1 MAEKLSLRTNA
12 NGDIYVYIEDSAGA
26 SLAFGADSAN
36 GVVALNTLGM
46 PNVEPLQS
54 TANLTIDPTANGD
67 ILFRPHGSG
76 KSEFNTGN
84 VQITAGNLTFP
95 STASGLTEGAI
106 LWNSTVLQH
115 AYGVQNFFIGESC
128 GNTTLNVGA
137 AQGNYAIGILALQDL
152 TTGSGN
158 NVHGWSAGTDIT
170 SGIRND
176 LVGYQAGTNIT
187 QGHTNVMIGYLTGFG
202 VTTGSNNTLLGSS
215 SGSNY
220 TGTESSNIIIKN
232 VGSAA
237 DNNVIRIGTQGAGA
251 GQQNRAFMAGIHGVT
266 PAGAGQQLMVM
277 DNVGQMG
284 TSTGGSLFAS
294 SFATDAGT
302 ATPAAGVITI
312 AGGLNITT
320 SGAASTVTVNVG
332 EIVGVTNSGA
342 STVPYIA
349 TGTGQLGTVPGGAV
363 LMNTGTQSLSISSD
377 ASATTVAIATGA
389 AVKGLTLGSTNST
402 SSSTLQS
409 GSGALAVTSTNGTLT
424 VNSGTGALSV
434 SSDASATVVDLAT
447 GAAAKTVTLGSVTTT
462 SSLAL
467 KYGTADF
474 TLASATGTVMSA
486 LDTGEINYPL
496 QPAFFAHLASAA
508 NNVTGAGAV
517 YTLGTAALTI
527 VFDQNGD
534 MNTNGT
540 FTAPVTGRYN
550 FSGQVLMIG
559 CTIATTGNLRNNTSN
574 RVYFGQFARAAGAQN
589 MLVLNTTITDMDA
602 GDTTTLS
609 IQVTGEAGST
619 VDMSSGSGGGPDCW
633 LSGFLVC

>member
-12 NGDIYVYIEDSAGA
+12 NGDIYVYIEDTSGA

-36 GVVALNTLGM
+36 GVVALNTLAT
-46 PNVEPLQS
+46 PNVEPLES
-54 TANLTIDPTANGD
+54 TANMTIDPTANGD
-67 ILFRPHGSG
+67 ILFRPHGTG
-76 KSEFNTGN
+76 KSEFKTGN
-84 VQITAGNLTFP
+84 VQITEKNLLLPHTTNNGADGCIYTYQPFFGSYVRYISFPDDFNVYIGSEVGTFP
-95 STASGLTEGAI
+95 NPT
-106 LWNSTVLQH
+106 
-115 AYGVQNFFIGESC
+115 SC
-128 GNTTLNVGA
+128 SYNI
-137 AQGNYAIGILALQDL
+137 AIGAEFTFDSVTALGANNNIAMGRQVLDDF
-152 TTGSGN
+152 TTGNNNISIGSVSMSQLISGSN
-158 NVHGWSAGTDIT
+158 N
-170 SGIRND
+170 
-176 LVGYQAGTNIT
+176 
-187 QGHTNVMIGYLTGFG
+187 IGLGG
-202 VTTGSNNTLLGSS
+202 GSLGSLLTGSNNIAIKG
-215 SGSNY
+215 GGNY
-220 TGTESSNIIIKN
+220 TGAESANICIFN
-232 VGSAA
+232 DGVAAESAT
-237 DNNVIRIGTQGAGA
+237 IRIGTGGTQT
-251 GQQNRAFMAGIHGVT
+251 RSFMAGIV
-266 PAGAGQQLMVM
+266 GA
-277 DNVGQMG
+277 
-284 TSTGGSLFAS
+284 
-294 SFATDAGT
+294 
-302 ATPAAGVITI
+302 
-312 AGGLNITT
+312 
-320 SGAASTVTVNVG
+320 
-332 EIVGVTNSGA
+332 TNAGA
-342 STVPYIA
+342 STVPYIETA
-349 TGTGQLGTVPGGAV
+349 TGQLATVPGGAV

-402 SSSTLQS
+402 SASTLQS
-409 GSGALAVTSTNGTLT
+409 GSGALAITSTNGTMT
-424 VNSGTGALSV
+424 INSGTGALSI
-434 SSDASATVVDLAT
+434 SSDASATTVNLAT
-447 GAAAKTVTLGSVTTT
+447 GAAAKVVTLGSTTTT

-474 TLASATGTVMSA
+474 TLASATGTVMNA
-486 LDTGEINYPL
+486 LDTGEITYPL

>member
-1 MAEKLSLRTNA
+1 MAERLSLRTNA
-12 NGDIYVYIEDSAGA
+12 NGDIYVYIEDTSGA

-36 GVVALNTLGM
+36 GVVALNTSGM
-46 PNVEPLQS
+46 PNVEPLDP
-54 TANLTIDPTANGD
+54 TANMTVDPTANGD
-67 ILFRPHGSG
+67 ILFRPHGTG

-95 STASGLTEGAI
+95 ATSVGLTEGAI
-106 LWNSTVLQH
+106 LWDSTVLQH

-137 AQGNYAIGILALQDL
+137 AQGNYAIGILALSDL

-158 NVHGWSAGTDIT
+158 NVHGWSAGADIT

-187 QGHTNVMIGYLTGFG
+187 QGNTNVMIGYLTGFG

-232 VGSAA
+232 AGVAA

-251 GQQNRAFMAGIHGVT
+251 GQQNVTFVAGI
-266 PAGAGQQLMVM
+266 AGA
-277 DNVGQMG
+277 
-284 TSTGGSLFAS
+284 
-294 SFATDAGT
+294 
-302 ATPAAGVITI
+302 
-312 AGGLNITT
+312 
-320 SGAASTVTVNVG
+320 
-332 EIVGVTNSGA
+332 TNAGA
-342 STVPYIA
+342 STVPYIETA
-349 TGTGQLGTVPGGAV
+349 TGQLATVPGGAV

-402 SSSTLQS
+402 SASTLQS
-409 GSGALAVTSTNGTLT
+409 GSGALNVTSTNGALT
-424 VNSGTGALSV
+424 INSGTGALSI
-434 SSDASATVVDLAT
+434 SNDASATTVNIAT
-447 GAAAKTVTLGSVTTT
+447 GAAAKTVTLGSTNST
-462 SSLAL
+462 SLLAL

-474 TLASATGTVMSA
+474 TLASASGTIMNA
-486 LDTGEINYPL
+486 LDTGEITYPL
-496 QPAFFAHLASAA
+496 LPAFFAYLAGAA

-517 YTLGTAALTI
+517 YTLGTAALTE
-527 VFDQNGD
+527 VFDQGGD
-534 MNTNGT
+534 MDTNGT

-550 FSGQVLMIG
+550 LSAQFLMIG
-559 CTIATTGNLRNNTSN
+559 CTIATTANIRIVTSN
-574 RVYFGQFARAAGAQN
+574 RTYFTQIARAAGAQN
-589 MLVLNTTITDMDA
+589 ITASENTITDMDL
-602 GDTTTLS
+602 GDTATTS
-609 IQVTGEAGST
+609 IQVSGEAGNT